1 MSNLDKNYMLKLDL
15 VEKIKNDE
23 MEFSLSDNDTSV
35 FYITITRNEEKVDL
49 KNAQVTFY
57 VIKPDKR
64 SYKSTDLIFDSSK
77 ELFYC
82 NLTSEFK
89 DETGQYVGQI
99 VVYDSSTQEKI
110 IVPSRIYYTVNSDI
124 LAEIMG
130 LI

>member
-35 FYITITRNEEKVDL
+35 FYVSITRNEEKVDL
-49 KNAQVTFY
+49 RDTQVTFY
-57 VIKPDKR
+57 VIKPDKT
-64 SYKSTDLIFDSSK
+64 YKSTTLTFDGTK
-77 ELFYC
+77 ELFSC
-82 NLTSEFK
+82 NLTNEFK
-89 DETGQYVGQI
+89 DTIGQYVGQI
-99 VVYDSSTQEKI
+99 VVYDSSTQEKVI
-110 IVPSRIYYTVNSDI
+110 IPSRIYYSVNSDI

>member
-23 MEFSLSDNDTSV
+23 MEFSISDNDTSV
-35 FYITITRNEEKVDL
+35 FYVVITRNQEKVDL

-57 VIKPDKR
+57 VIKPDKK
-64 SYKSTDLIFDSSK
+64 SYKSTNLVFDSSK

-89 DETGQYVGQI
+89 DKIGQYVGQI

-110 IVPSRIYYTVNSDI
+110 IIPSRINYVVNSDI
-124 LAEIMG
+124 LAEING
-130 LI
+130 LV

>member
-35 FYITITRNEEKVDL
+35 FYVVITRNEEKVDL
-49 KNAQVTFY
+49 KDKQVTFY

-64 SYKSTDLIFDSSK
+64 SYESTDLVFDSSK
-77 ELFYC
+77 ELFSC
-82 NLTSEFK
+82 NLTNKFK
-89 DETGQYVGQI
+89 DTVGQYVGQI
-99 VVYDSSTQEKI
+99 VVYDSSTQEKV
-110 IVPSRIYYTVNSDI
+110 IVPSRRYYSVNSDI

>member
-64 SYKSTDLIFDSSK
+64 SYKSTDLIYDSSK

-82 NLTSEFK
+82 NLTNEFK